1 MCWGR
6 KLMTIAGCGQQEY
19 RHAERARHLQQGKGA
34 LETGHGGITTVIPT
48 LGRQKQEDYE
58 FEVSLGY
65 KHTRK

>member
-1 MCWGR
+1 MDNKNTDTQKEPGTCSKEKRLW
-6 KLMTIAGCGQQEY
+6 KLGTV
-19 RHAERARHLQQGKGA
+19 
-34 LETGHGGITTVIPT
+34 GITTVIPT